1 MIYLT
6 PTITVFCGHVV
17 VAVYLHRLCRRTST
31 RSVELNKRLSFPQ
44 PVSCCPPPS
53 MYTVVYTQLLSFLA
67 VSELLH
73 STARVNPYKFGQR
86 EKFGQNILN
95 AFYVTLNL
103 APGLQRLQRFDSH
116 KRFA

>member
-1 MIYLT
+1 
-6 PTITVFCGHVV
+6 
-17 VAVYLHRLCRRTST
+17 
-31 RSVELNKRLSFPQ
+31 
-44 PVSCCPPPS
+44 

-103 APGLQRLQRFDSH
+103 APGLQRLQRFDYLHSQGNDAH
-116 KRFA
+116 KFDEYA